1 MTLYETLADELK
13 AQIARGVFEVGN
25 KLPSVR
31 QLSTEHGVSIA
42 TVQEA
47 YRVLEAQQLVEAKPK
62 SGYFVARSI
71 SIDNTPRMTRPPQ
84 RPMDVT
90 QWEDVLDT
98 LLNTFNKDH
107 DTKTLCQFQHAMPN
121 MTAKPLNRL

>member
-1 MTLYETLADELK
+1 MTLYKTLADELK

-47 YRVLEAQQLVEAKPK
+47 YRVLETQQLV
-62 SGYFVARSI
+62 
-71 SIDNTPRMTRPPQ
+71 
-84 RPMDVT
+84 
-90 QWEDVLDT
+90 
-98 LLNTFNKDH
+98 
-107 DTKTLCQFQHAMPN
+107 
-121 MTAKPLNRL
+121 